1 MIKIKKDLNNKNLYF
16 LPCNNISSDFSNL
29 LDKEINFNNFG
40 FIDKNV
46 INNNVFKMADI
57 SKEYDFII
65 VSSPNY
71 YKEITKELINSK
83 IPLSKILYTFELLN
97 KTILIKNIKTLNIFY
112 YLKYK
117 ANFFKEVNFFKLR
130 KLKNIHKNKRAFIL
144 GNGPSLCVKDLN
156 KIKDE
161 ITFAANK
168 IYLAFG
174 ETSFRPKYYFV
185 EDLLVY
191 EQNIKE
197 ISNIKQ
203 IKFFPTVALK
213 NAKVKN
219 GIYYKLVYEN
229 YYPSFPNI
237 SNDISKEVFWGATVI
252 YTMIQF
258 AIYMGIKELYLIGL
272 DFNFIVPKGQENS
285 NEIVSSGEINHF
297 HKDYRKLGEKWNHP
311 KLEEQYNAFLKVR
324 EYCEKNEIKIY
335 NASRSTKL
343 DIFELK
349 NVEKIIEE

>member
-1 MIKIKKDLNNKNLYF
+1 LIKIKKELNNKNLYF

-40 FIDKNV
+40 FIDKNI

-71 YKEITKELINSK
+71 YKEITKELIENK
-83 IPLSKILYTFELLN
+83 IPLSRILYTFELLN
-97 KTILIKNIKTLNIFY
+97 KTILIKNIKILNLFY
-112 YLKYK
+112 YLKDK

-144 GNGPSLCVKDLN
+144 GNGPSLCVEDLN

-203 IKFFPTVALK
+203 MKFFPTVALK

-252 YTMIQF
+252 YSMIQF

-272 DFNFIVPKGQENS
+272 DFNFLVPIGQENS
-285 NEIVSSGEINHF
+285 SEIVSSGEKNHF
-297 HKDYRKLGEKWNHP
+297 HKNYRKVGEKWNHP
-311 KLEEQYNAFLKVR
+311 KLEEQYNAFLGIR

-343 DIFELK
+343 DVFDMMTL
-349 NVEKIIEE
+349 EEILR

>member
-1 MIKIKKDLNNKNLYF
+1 MIKIKKDLNNKKIYL
-16 LPCNNISSDFSNL
+16 LPYNNISLDFNNL
-29 LDKEINFNNFG
+29 LNKEINFNNLG
-40 FIDKNV
+40 FIDKN
-46 INNNVFKMADI
+46 ITNNNVFKIDDI
-57 SKEYDFII
+57 SKEYNFII

-71 YKEITKELINSK
+71 YKEITKELIENK
-83 IPLSKILYTFELLN
+83 IPLSKVLYTFEFLN
-97 KTILIKNIKTLNIFY
+97 KIILIKNIKILNLFY
-112 YLKYK
+112 YLKDK
-117 ANFFKEVNFFKLR
+117 VNFFKEVNFFKLR

-144 GNGPSLCVKDLN
+144 GNGPSLCVEDLN

-168 IYLAFG
+168 IYLAFD

-203 IKFFPTVALK
+203 MKFFPTVAFK

-252 YTMIQF
+252 YSMIQF

-272 DFNFIVPKGQENS
+272 DFNFIVPQGQENFKEIIS
-285 NEIVSSGEINHF
+285 NGEINHF
-297 HKDYRKLGEKWNHP
+297 HKDYRKEGEKWNHP
-311 KLEEQYNAFLKVR
+311 KLEEQYNTFLKVR

-335 NASRSTKL
+335 NTSRSTKL

-349 NVEKIIEE
+349 ILDKIIDE

>member
-1 MIKIKKDLNNKNLYF
+1 MIKIKEELKNKKLYF
-16 LPCNNISSDFSNL
+16 LPYNSASLDFVNELEKNIIFDNL
-29 LDKEINFNNFG
+29 G
-40 FIDKNV
+40 FIDKKV
-46 INNNVFKMADI
+46 IKNTVSKIEDI

-71 YKEITKELINSK
+71 YKEITEELINST

-97 KTILIKNIKTLNIFY
+97 KTILIKNIKTLNLFY
-112 YLKYK
+112 YIKQK
-117 ANFFKEVNFFKLR
+117 VNFFKEVNFFKLR
-130 KLKNIHKNKRAFIL
+130 RLKNIHKNKRAFIL

-168 IYLAFG
+168 IYLAFN

-191 EQNIKE
+191 EQNIEE
-197 ISNIKQ
+197 ISDIKEM
-203 IKFFPTVALK
+203 KFFPTIALK
-213 NAKVKN
+213 NKKIKN
-219 GIYYKLVYEN
+219 GVYYKLVYEN
-229 YYPSFPNI
+229 YYPSFPKI
-237 SNDISKEVFWGATVI
+237 SDDISKEVFWGATVI

-272 DFNFIVPKGQENS
+272 DFNFLVPKGQENS
-285 NEIVSSGEINHF
+285 NEIVSSGEKNHF
-297 HKDYRKLGEKWNHP
+297 HKDYRKVGEKWNHP

-349 NVEKIIEE
+349 DLDKI